1 MNSHCSYIRFFL
13 ILTWNPLQW
22 ILANTTSVPAEDSYH
37 WLDISTTVC
46 DISKDITT
54 YNVLHLFLRLE
65 LGLLHILTRPVS
77 LVCSSLIATEGNGF
91 QSSILFGVCYFGV
104 AADGFSNISKMFMQV
119 SGLCCCFSLYI

>member
-1 MNSHCSYIRFFL
+1 MNSHCSYIRFFF

-65 LGLLHILTRPVS
+65 TWPAAYSDTTDFPCLQFLDRYRGKRVPV
-77 LVCSSLIATEGNGF
+77 
-91 QSSILFGVCYFGV
+91 
-104 AADGFSNISKMFMQV
+104 
-119 SGLCCCFSLYI
+119 